1 MTNNDENKILCMHA
15 TQKIVQMCRS
25 EMIKSNVMQSANLL
39 GEDGKELV
47 KTAEFPKKVWTK
59 THVNCIVK
67 QWGKFISSDESKIFV
82 FDRIGRKYIR
92 KRIGDYLHSNSIPQ
106 SMKRLLSVVK
116 WYCMILESVDKIC
129 VINDNINPQ
138 NI

>member
-1 MTNNDENKILCMHA
+1 M
-15 TQKIVQMCRS
+15 
-25 EMIKSNVMQSANLL
+25 
-39 GEDGKELV
+39 
-47 KTAEFPKKVWTK
+47 
-59 THVNCIVK
+59 K

-92 KRIGDYLHSNSIPQ
+92 KRIGDDLHSNSIPQ

-116 WYCMILESVDKIC
+116 WYCMTVESVDKIC